1 MNDSLI
7 RAVPL
12 HVLAAAAA
20 AGAAALL
27 VSGALWGIGLHLAA
41 LPVLAALF
49 VLLLWNTR
57 WGLCFAAFSLAPLGA
72 VSHEIFNVT
81 LYLPE
86 VLILGLAA
94 KELVLM
100 ALRRERIAAPMPLR
114 SLALYMAAA
123 VLAVG
128 TGIAY
133 GNGTVA
139 TFQDFRQFTEYLLL
153 FWLVMQRAADREL
166 MIEVLLCFVAGTAI
180 CAVHAIVQYAVAVG
194 LLDMRYAKY
203 VYYRGLRSGSFHHAN
218 TLGGLLVLAVG
229 AASGLYLAVT
239 RRSTKVFLAICI
251 GLCLV
256 AEVYTK
262 SRGGWISMAAA
273 LVFIGVCVRPSRRTL
288 AITAAAGVGFAVLM
302 GPAITQR
309 MSTFSDPDDDRSF
322 MGRTQYYTAATHI
335 IEAHPLLGLGWGA
348 YYEVP
353 AIVNAKQY
361 VELPRPAGAPDATVH
376 SLYLQIPVKTGMLG
390 LAGFLLLMLAWTERV
405 WRAWRTAPR
414 NAAYFP
420 LFVGSTAG
428 LVGFF
433 LQNGI
438 ENIFHQPVMAQAFWM
453 MFGLSFATAHKAGRS
468 EADYR
473 APAAIMVSGIAAF
486 LVFLYGCVW
495 LATYDTGEEY
505 IEKNVK
511 DALAAGDAEKALQI
525 AYNATQ
531 EERPAPV
538 AYAVYGGLL
547 IDAGLAEE
555 GIAEIEKGLAIRK
568 NWVAP
573 YQPTMR
579 AFYSAPARLALGEYH
594 LNAGNAV
601 EAAAQFELARVHD
614 DPASPKY
621 AKYHALCY
629 AAYASL
635 GLWSRALEFGEPT
648 DAELDAL
655 HAADLEAIAADAIAR
670 EEWALAERAGT
681 RLEARERSLI
691 SSDHTFNGQFMLGR
705 AHYEQG
711 DFAAALEPLAAA
723 AAADVPHAAYFLG
736 MAQAHAG
743 STAMAVRTLL
753 STAPEDPYRAF
764 ALAEAAHIGTT
775 HEALR
780 EEIAAIVGALAQTPA
795 PVQSQQEGRYTLLA
809 AHGEARARRHC
820 PVLTLWQDREPDAA
834 PPESSA
840 NELLLDAG
848 EGRVLQLQW
857 VENLTNWESITRAP
871 EGAPIIPGWIDT
883 ARDWFD
889 AREDYAGRVRTDT
902 DGSGPSF
909 ELYKRAWFYSMP
921 IPVEPGAGYWLSAE
935 LQGSAWMGW
944 QAFDTDEEHTF
955 EGDVATAAS
964 ATAWA
969 PASAYARAGENWDT
983 LRIQIDHMQ
992 DEGTSAARNVV
1003 LVRLKEPG
1011 R

>member
-7 RAVPL
+7 RAVPVS
-12 HVLAAAAA
+12 VLAAAAA

-27 VSGALWGIGLHLAA
+27 LSGTLWGIGLHLAA
-41 LPVLAALF
+41 LPALAALF
-49 VLLLWNTR
+49 VVLVWNTR

-72 VSHEIFNVT
+72 VSHEILDVT

-86 VLILGLAA
+86 VLILALAG
-94 KELVLM
+94 KEAVLM

-114 SLALYMAAA
+114 SLAVYMAAA

-133 GNGTVA
+133 GNGTIA
-139 TFQDFRQFTEYLLL
+139 TLQDFRQFTEYLLL
-153 FWLVMQRAADREL
+153 FWLVMQRAADRDL
-166 MIEVLLCFVAGTAI
+166 MIEVLLCFVAGAAI
-180 CAVHAIVQYAVAVG
+180 CAVHAIVQHAVAVG
-194 LLDMRYAKY
+194 LVDMRYAPY
-203 VYYRGLRSGSFHHAN
+203 VHYRGLRSGSFHHAN

-229 AASGLYLAVT
+229 AAAGLYLAVT

-288 AITAAAGVGFAVLM
+288 AMAAAVGVAFAVLM

-335 IEAHPLLGLGWGA
+335 IGAHPLLGLGWGA

-353 AIVNAKQY
+353 AIVNAEQY
-361 VELPRPAGAPDATVH
+361 VESPRPAGAPDATVH
-376 SLYLQIPVKTGMLG
+376 SLYLQIPVKTGLLG

-414 NAAYFP
+414 NERYYP

-453 MFGLSFATAHKAGRS
+453 LFGLSFATAHQAGRND
-468 EADYR
+468 ADYR
-473 APAAIMVSGIAAF
+473 APIAIMAAGIAGF
-486 LVFLYGCVW
+486 LVFLYGCLW

-511 DALAAGDAEKALQI
+511 DALAADDLDKALQI

-531 EERPAPV
+531 EPRPAPV
-538 AYAVYGGLL
+538 AFAVYGSLL
-547 IDAGLAEE
+547 IDGGLEEE
-555 GIAEIEKGLAIRK
+555 GVAEIEKGLAIRR

-579 AFYSAPARLALGEYH
+579 AFYSAPARLALGEYY
-594 LNAGNAV
+594 LSMGRAT

-614 DPASPKY
+614 EPTLPKY
-621 AKYHALCY
+621 SEYHASCY

-635 GLWSRALEFGEPT
+635 GLWSRALEFADLT
-648 DAELDAL
+648 DAELDAME
-655 HAADLEAIAADAIAR
+655 AADLQAIAAEAAAR
-670 EEWALAERAGT
+670 DDGALAMRAAERNAAGG
-681 RLEARERSLI
+681 
-691 SSDHTFNGQFMLGR
+691 DGPYMKGR
-705 AHYEQG
+705 AYYEQG
-711 DFAAALEPLAAA
+711 DYAAALQPLEIAAA
-723 AAADVPHAAYFLG
+723 AQIPHAAYFLG
-736 MAQAHAG
+736 MAQAKSGNNAQ
-743 STAMAVRTLL
+743 AVSTLL
-753 STAPEDPYRAF
+753 STARDDPYRAF
-764 ALAEAAHIGTT
+764 ALAEAANTSDT
-775 HEALR
+775 PEAPGD
-780 EEIAAIVGALAQTPA
+780 EITAIVDALAQSPA
-795 PVQSQQEGRYTLLA
+795 PVQPEQKGRYTLLA
-809 AHGEARARRHC
+809 ARGDSNGRRHF
-820 PVLTLWQDREPDAA
+820 PVLVLWQDREPDSA
-834 PPESSA
+834 PVESSPD
-840 NELLLDAG
+840 ELLLDAG
-848 EGRVLQLQW
+848 KGRVLQLQW
-857 VENLTNWESITRAP
+857 VENLTNWECIARVP
-871 EGAPIIPGWIDT
+871 EGVPILPGWIDT

-889 AREDYAGRVRTDT
+889 AREDYAGRVRTDA

-921 IPVEPGAGYWLSAE
+921 IPVEPGAGYWLSGK

-944 QAFDTDEEHTF
+944 QALDKDEEHAF
-955 EGDVATAAS
+955 EGDVATAAHPI
-964 ATAWA
+964 AWSD
-969 PASAYARAGENWDT
+969 ASAYARAGENWDT

-992 DEGTSAARNVV
+992 DEGTSSVRDVV
-1003 LVRLKEPG
+1003 LARLKEPG